1 MGILIAMFTPVRVHL
16 LTSIGLFTTAI
27 GAQAQGEAHPK
38 PIFAIWAESAKVPAL
53 CVGRPH
59 WFVTLVPNEIEL
71 DEVDTISLKSGEAEA
86 DGKVIYLD
94 ESRRLCVLA
103 VAEGHLRANP
113 VPLTSNPFPRAGM
126 KLTCLY
132 SNNTCRS
139 LVAGKDFYYRGEAF
153 TIPFL
158 RVRITEA
165 EKVCRIGMPLLSEKG
180 KIVGLVSDLDLE
192 LDNEAHAIPAAQ
204 IRKVILDLE
213 SIKKSAPSWVGLSFH
228 DQSSTPVIIEV
239 KPDSPAK
246 EAGFETGD
254 VIISLNGSEIEEL
267 IDLCDAPFNL
277 PVGVPAKVVILRG
290 LEEVTIKV
298 TPSFLQAS
306 ATP

>member
-1 MGILIAMFTPVRVHL
+1 MGILIAMFAPVRIHI
-16 LTSIGLFTTAI
+16 LTSIGLLATVVSAR
-27 GAQAQGEAHPK
+27 AQDEAHLK
-38 PIFAIWAESAKVPAL
+38 PIFATWAEGAEVPAL
-53 CVGRPH
+53 CVGRPQ
-59 WFVTLVPNEIEL
+59 WFVTLVPNEIDL
-71 DEVDTISLKSGEAEA
+71 DEVDTISLKSGESEA

-94 ESRRLCVLA
+94 ESRRLCVLE
-103 VAEGHLRANP
+103 VAEGNLKASP
-113 VPLTSNPFPRAGM
+113 VPLASDPFPRAGM
-126 KLTCLY
+126 KLSCFY
-132 SNNTCRS
+132 SNDTCRS

-158 RVRITEA
+158 RVRIAEA
-165 EKVCRIGMPLLSEKG
+165 EEVCRIGMPLLSDNGE
-180 KIVGLVSDLDLE
+180 IVGLVSDLDLE

-213 SIKKSAPSWVGLSFH
+213 RFNKSAPSWVGLGFH

-277 PVGVPAKVVILRG
+277 PVGVPAKVGILRG
-290 LEEVTIKV
+290 LEEVTIEV
-298 TPSFLQAS
+298 TPTFPQAS

>member
-1 MGILIAMFTPVRVHL
+1 MGILIAMFTPVRVHV
-16 LTSIGLFTTAI
+16 LTIIGLLATATVAT
-27 GAQAQGEAHPK
+27 AQDEAHLK
-38 PIFAIWAESAKVPAL
+38 PVFAIWAENAEVPAL

-94 ESRRLCVLA
+94 ESRRLCVLT
-103 VAEGHLRANP
+103 VAEGHLKATP
-113 VPLTSNPFPRAGM
+113 VLLASDPFPRAGM
-126 KLTCLY
+126 KLSCLY
-132 SNNTCRS
+132 SNDTCRS

-213 SIKKSAPSWVGLSFH
+213 RFDKSAPSWVGLSFH
-228 DQSSTPVIIEV
+228 DQSSTPAIIEV

-246 EAGFETGD
+246 EAGFKKGD
-254 VIISLNGSEIEEL
+254 VIISLNGSKIEEL

-277 PVGVPAKVVILRG
+277 PVGVPAKFVVLRG